1 MTREFQI
8 RVSDDNDHEFD
19 CICYT
24 NLAEANAAYNAM
36 AEEDTE
42 GATYHLELV
51 EVLRQDE
58 ICRDSEYNDGA
69 FPRQEKSTTCAE
81 CGDVTALEDESES
94 SCCGTLHSFCHQAHE
109 EHCGKEIA

>member
-51 EVLRQDE
+51 EVLRQD
-58 ICRDSEYNDGA
+58 DDDDGLGA
-69 FPRQEKSTTCAE
+69 IRGIA
-81 CGDVTALEDESES
+81 VALP
-94 SCCGTLHSFCHQAHE
+94 
-109 EHCGKEIA
+109 IAMLLWWLLYLWIW